1 MVNSLTR
8 KAGLKLG
15 PIILETL
22 VKHYFERIAKDHES
36 QESTRLRREELLYDE
51 AFNIIRV
58 RLDRL
63 RMRVIPRVCIL
74 RDPTLWTRLN
84 ALARRAHEHKSA
96 RKLTL

>member
-58 RLDRL
+58 RLGHL
-63 RMRVIPRVCIL
+63 LNMRAIPRVCIL
-74 RDPTLWTRLN
+74 RDSLLRTRVN
-84 ALARRAHEHKSA
+84 ALARRAHEHKSP
-96 RKLTL
+96 RGY

>member
-58 RLDRL
+58 RLSHFLQL
-63 RMRVIPRVCIL
+63 RAIPRVCIL
-74 RDPTLWTRLN
+74 RDSLLRTRS
-84 ALARRAHEHKSA
+84 RVAHTSTTP
-96 RKLTL
+96 RGN